1 MSSSEINTIL
11 QAPQRKHCLVAGG
24 VSDAEKGVLH
34 SLHFTVLLAEKKHWV
49 SSSFSGQDATGGSPQ
64 NWELKQHTISPSLK
78 TGSTDTST
86 PFQTEK

>member
-34 SLHFTVLLAEKKHWV
+34 SLHFTVLLAEKKAL
-49 SSSFSGQDATGGSPQ
+49 GQ
-64 NWELKQHTISPSLK
+64 
-78 TGSTDTST
+78 
-86 PFQTEK
+86 F